1 MLRPLAHLFLLAL
14 LLLAPAAPLLAQ
26 AIPAADPAN
35 SPTAPTQQELEE
47 KTRQA
52 QGEAIDLQREA
63 IEKGREALDQAFEQF
78 GNEAGAAAGA
88 AAAGARVSMLISL
101 VMGMVIFA
109 VISAIF
115 AVLIFLPYSKL
126 PAEHQKL
133 KPILVFLMVIPL
145 FGYVWNFIMTAKV
158 SDSFKSYSDAQGDT
172 TVGDAGKSLGLW
184 FAICAAVGFAL
195 TLTFILACLGFPV
208 SIAALVLVILYIVK
222 LWTMAGKIPDTATT
236 ATATA

>member
-63 IEKGREALDQAFEQF
+63 IEKGREALEKF

-88 AAAGARVSMLISL
+88 AAAGALVSMLISL